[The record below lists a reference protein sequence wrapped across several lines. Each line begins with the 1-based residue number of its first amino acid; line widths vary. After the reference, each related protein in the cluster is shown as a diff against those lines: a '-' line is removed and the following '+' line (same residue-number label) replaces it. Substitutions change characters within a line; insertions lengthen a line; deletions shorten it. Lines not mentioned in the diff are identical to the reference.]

1 MKSLAWIPSKMEAQ
15 YSNHHMYAV
24 CCGSFLHSK
33 IKHHTT
39 DIDFLINMENKI

>member
-15 YSNHHMYAV
+15 YSNDHMYAV